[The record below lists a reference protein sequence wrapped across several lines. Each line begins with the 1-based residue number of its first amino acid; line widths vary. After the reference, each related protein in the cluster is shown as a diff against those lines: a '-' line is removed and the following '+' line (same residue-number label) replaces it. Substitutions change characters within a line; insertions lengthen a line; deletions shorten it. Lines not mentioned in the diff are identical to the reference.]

1 MFEFIKKLIG
11 QDKPLP
17 ATRPPVVRPRP
28 PSATQAA
35 IRKPEVVKPEPV
47 VNVDSNLAGRIEDGG
62 PGKNVLVRTR
72 YQRDDTGTHDTLKI
86 IDDNALVEANEDGI
100 DPYNT
105 GKFDRS
111 RHWDKRFRN

>member
-1 MFEFIKKLIG
+1 MFDFIKKLFG
-11 QDKPLP
+11 HDEPPP

-35 IRKPEVVKPEPV
+35 IKKSPKKPAPAVDIEP
-47 VNVDSNLAGRIEDGG
+47 SISGRIEDGG
-62 PGKNVLVRTR
+62 PGKNVLVRSK
-72 YQRDDTGTHDTLKI
+72 YQREDTGTHETLQI
-86 IDDNALVEANEDGI
+86 IDDDAIIEAQEDGI

-111 RHWDKRFRN
+111 KHWDKRTRN